1 MPITYEIRI
10 RGRASHRLL
19 RPLLDDFAIDHD
31 RNGDTRMVGEIADPA
46 QLHGL
51 LAHLTSLNAEVI
63 SVVRTTPTPDDPAP
77 APFHGGST

>member
-1 MPITYEIRI
+1 MSITYEIRI

-31 RNGDTRMVGEIADPA
+31 ANGDTRMVGDVTDPA
-46 QLHGL
+46 QLNGL

-63 SVVRTTPTPDDPAP
+63 SVMRATPTSHDQAP
-77 APFHGGST
+77 ATFHGGIA